1 MNEINQFK
9 PFLGMILR
17 VDTDKHHLPIYGRL
31 VDISDQFLKLERRD
45 GRTTLIKLKTV
56 LAVEP
61 VSNQQ
66 GVV

>member
-1 MNEINQFK
+1 MNEIEYYK
-9 PFLGMILR
+9 PLKGMIIR
-17 VDTDKHHLPIYGRL
+17 VDTERHPLPIYGKL
-31 VDISDQFLKLERRD
+31 IDISDQFLKLERRD
-45 GRTTLIKLKTV
+45 GRITLIKPKTV

>member
-1 MNEINQFK
+1 MSEINHFK

-31 VDISDQFLKLERRD
+31 IDISDEFLKLERRD